1 MAHQPAGYHSVI
13 PYITVEDPEAALDF
27 YERAL
32 GAETTLRL
40 MMGDRIGHAEFRL
53 GDSHVM
59 VGGEWPAMGICAPTT
74 LGGTAV
80 RLSVYVP
87 DVDACFAR
95 AVAAGAQPDYT
106 PRDQFYGDRMAAV
119 TDPFGHRWMLH
130 THIRDVSTEEMQ
142 AAMDAMATQMGGAQP
157 G

>member
-1 MAHQPAGYHSVI
+1 MTHQPAGYHSVI
-13 PYITVEDPEAALDF
+13 PYITVEDPEAALAF
-27 YERAL
+27 YERAF

-59 VGGEWPAMGICAPTT
+59 VAGEWPAMNLLGPMAR
-74 LGGTAV
+74 GGTSV

-87 DVDACFAR
+87 DVDSCFAR
-95 AVAAGAQPDYT
+95 AVAAGAT
-106 PRDQFYGDRMAAV
+106 PVYDPQDQFYGDRMAAV
-119 TDPFGHRWMLH
+119 VDPFGHHWMLH
-130 THIRDVSTEEMQ
+130 THMRDVSNAEMQ
-142 AAMDAMATQMGGAQP
+142 AAMDAMAAQAGAAHS